1 MNYRTKSKE
10 GPVMSRRITVS
21 VAVLLLALAMGCR
34 TGHVEVEGAAAQLT
48 EGFPEASV
56 TIFPLTVFWVGL
68 ESVDDE
74 GARAWAA
81 AYESGFR
88 ENARSLADTLGLL
101 LEEKGY
107 DKYQIADAMFEP
119 PDGNPT
125 RQERTAAFA
134 KFVAEQHLKTDYA
147 LGTEITIFAEPFKS
161 GFYVYSVIVDADG
174 SLAWADDREYPG
186 KMEFECLEVARDRMT
201 PVMALDTLPK
211 KELTPDKK
219 QVLWELRAKQPP
231 SGSERKA
238 MDERLKAM
246 KEAGASAR
254 VLVYPARVGG
264 DHAEPDCAAHV
275 GELLNE
281 ARLCRASAAKTAPL
295 MEGSGWPNEM
305 HVLWLFARS
314 VREYLRQH
322 PPDSDY
328 VLFADY
334 WFNPRGQVWAVH
346 FVVCDQAGDWVIADL
361 QNNHHDDFQRIDPK
375 TLEDCNRLVLERL
388 EAELR

>member
-1 MNYRTKSKE
+1 MNHGTKPKD
-10 GPVMSRRITVS
+10 GLAMSRKITRS
-21 VAVLLLALAMGCR
+21 VAVLLLALPMACR
-34 TGHVEVEGAAAQLT
+34 TGHAPADGTDVEPIR
-48 EGFPEASV
+48 GFPDASL

-68 ESVDDE
+68 EKVDDE

-88 ENARSLADTLGLL
+88 QNARSFTETLGLL

-107 DKYQIADAMFEP
+107 DKYQIADVMLEP

-134 KFVAEQHLKTDYA
+134 KFVGERDLKTDYA
-147 LGTEITIFAEPFKS
+147 LVTEFTLFAEPFKS
-161 GFYVYSVIVDADG
+161 GIYVYSAIVDSKG
-174 SLAWADDREYPG
+174 NIVWTDDKEYHG
-186 KMEFECLEVARDRMT
+186 KMEFDCLEVARDRLT
-201 PVMALDTLPK
+201 LVMALDTLPK
-211 KELTPDKK
+211 KELSPDKK
-219 QVLWELRAKQPP
+219 QILWELRAKQPP

-246 KEAGASAR
+246 KQGGSSAR

-264 DHAEPDCAAHV
+264 DHADPNCAAHLS
-275 GELLNE
+275 ELLDE
-281 ARLCRASAAKTAPL
+281 AKLCRASVAKTVPV

-314 VREYLRQH
+314 VKEYLRQH
-322 PPDSDY
+322 PADSDY

-334 WFNPRGQVWAVH
+334 WFNPRGQVWAIH
-346 FVVCDQAGDWVIADL
+346 FVVCDRAGDWVIADL
-361 QNNHHDDFQRIDPK
+361 QNSHQEDFQRINPK
-375 TLEDCNRLVLERL
+375 TLEDCDRLVLERL
-388 EAELR
+388 KAELR